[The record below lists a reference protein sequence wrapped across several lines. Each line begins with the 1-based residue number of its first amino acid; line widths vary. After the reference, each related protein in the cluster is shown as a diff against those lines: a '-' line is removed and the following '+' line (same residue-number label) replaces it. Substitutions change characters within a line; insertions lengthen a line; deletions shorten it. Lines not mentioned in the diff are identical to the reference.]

1 MTLPPAAPWPNHP
14 QWKALTDHEQFTIND
29 HLYVTEVVDAGTLIL
44 PSGRLVVCDPFA
56 AMRQQGNPEL
66 SLPIGNYP
74 VKITCADVSGAGDG
88 SDIREA
94 YASLLLSSE
103 PESCRR
109 VLTPLVPGQIAP
121 DLAPD
126 EDSGVPVDAGTVCF
140 VDAAA
145 LQYGMPDEQTWYA
158 DVFDNGKT
166 TAWFARM
173 DDPNLIRDGI
183 ANSVLPFA
191 TDGANIVLFHSGWG
205 DGIYPII
212 GGYSAQGNLVA
223 VHVDLMVIPDAI
235 DAQT

>member
-1 MTLPPAAPWPNHP
+1 M
-14 QWKALTDHEQFTIND
+14 
-29 HLYVTEVVDAGTLIL
+29 TEVVDAGIPIL

-66 SLPIGNYP
+66 SLPPGTYL

-103 PESCRR
+103 PESHRR
-109 VLTPLVPGQIAP
+109 VLTPLVPGQIPP

-126 EDSGVPVDAGTVCF
+126 EYIGVPVDAGTVCF
-140 VDAAA
+140 VDAAFH
-145 LQYGMPDEQTWYA
+145 YGMPDEQTWYEE
-158 DVFDNGKT
+158 VFNNGT
-166 TAWFARM
+166 TTSWFARM
-173 DDPNLIRDGI
+173 DDPNLIRNGI
-183 ANSVLPFA
+183 ANIVLPFA
-191 TDGANIVLFHSGWG
+191 TDGANTVLFHSGWG

-212 GGYSAQGNLVA
+212 GGYSTQGNLVA